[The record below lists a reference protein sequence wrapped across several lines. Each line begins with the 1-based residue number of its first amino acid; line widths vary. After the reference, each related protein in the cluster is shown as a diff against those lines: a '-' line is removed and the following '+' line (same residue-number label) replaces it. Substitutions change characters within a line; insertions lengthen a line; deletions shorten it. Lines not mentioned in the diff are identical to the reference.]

1 MALTRNISLI
11 AFLLALIYVPVE
23 VFAQEDPLV
32 PEPIEQNS
40 PSNDEGEDSEVLEE
54 STPVDTLEVAE
65 SVSFADEVSVPATR
79 FEEEEPEEQVVESSK
94 KEESSESMIS
104 FNFLYYLLQKFK
116 LSDSLR
122 Y

>member
-94 KEESSESMIS
+94 KEEPSESMIS